1 MTNSRKA
8 FLRGAAHALPFFVV
22 IIPFAMLFGVLSAE
36 AGLGPWETQIF
47 SVAVFAGAANLAT
60 SLLGTFVCAFIS
72 LPLTAKI
79 YTWMEPKVFGK
90 NSAVLAEKE
99 NAK

>member
-1 MTNSRKA
+1 MMA
-8 FLRGAAHALPFFVV
+8 AAAGA
-22 IIPFAMLFGVLSAE
+22 LSAVF
-36 AGLGPWETQIF
+36 PDFKDQI
-47 SVAVFAGAANLAT
+47 VVFAGAANLAT